1 MNSQFPIA
9 LHPVGFL
16 AAADRTPLTSEKM
29 AAVYGTSPVVLR
41 RVLSRLQRAGLV
53 KTQRGVNG
61 GSILARSPEKI
72 SLREVFQAVSD
83 DKPVL
88 SEYSTRCSGAVAP
101 VLGNYLNELFADAE
115 EAMLRK
121 LETVSSSHY
130 AASILALACS
140 FDSFRGCRNE

>member
-9 LHPVGFL
+9 LHIVGFL
-16 AAADRTPLTSEKM
+16 AAAGGTPLTSAKM

-83 DKPVL
+83 DKPCL
-88 SEYSTRCSGAVAP
+88 LYTSDAADDQQP
-101 VLGNYLNELFADAE
+101 V
-115 EAMLRK
+115 
-121 LETVSSSHY
+121 
-130 AASILALACS
+130 
-140 FDSFRGCRNE
+140 